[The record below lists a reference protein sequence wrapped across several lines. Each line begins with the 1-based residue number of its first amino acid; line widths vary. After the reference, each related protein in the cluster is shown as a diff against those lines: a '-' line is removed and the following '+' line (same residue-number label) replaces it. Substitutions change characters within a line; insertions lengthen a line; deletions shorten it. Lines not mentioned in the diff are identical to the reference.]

1 MFSKE
6 CKAHLKEANM
16 GPLQHAKFAISIALQ
31 LQIAVFAIII
41 HSIVPRCCKTYASDK
56 IIELADRFREMKDE

>member
-6 CKAHLKEANM
+6 CKAQLKEANM
-16 GPLQHAKFAISIALQ
+16 GPLQHAKFAISIALK